1 MNDQPTSSELL
12 ATAKAALQSCL
23 EQLDQTDPDWANI
36 HLQLGTSQRTV
47 AIAEHLAS
55 IQSVAQEQ
63 HIEAEEVVVPSELV
77 QEEVEVI
84 TEAEALS
91 HTPQLDPTAIKS
103 SPATT
108 SPAGGPSLAE
118 TLSEQKLVALKSAL
132 SINDRVRFSTL
143 LTDGDVPAFMQLC
156 ETIERCSQ
164 FEEAQLLL
172 LESTADVDWEDEDQ
186 GGLAFLTLVRRL
198 FVTA

>member
-1 MNDQPTSSELL
+1 
-12 ATAKAALQSCL
+12 
-23 EQLDQTDPDWANI
+23 
-36 HLQLGTSQRTV
+36 
-47 AIAEHLAS
+47 LAS

-164 FEEAQLLL
+164 FEEAQVLL
-172 LESTADVDWEDEDQ
+172 LESTTDVDWEDEDQ